1 MLTATIRDDNGQALG
16 IVVLSPKV
24 FSSGKTG
31 FFGVAKIEIGGQ
43 RYQAQAQAVAI
54 APKGDGDETAQAGE

>member
-43 RYQAQAQAVAI
+43 RYQAQAQAVKI
-54 APKGDGDETAQAGE
+54 AKPGDGDKAGE

>member
-1 MLTATIRDDNGQALG
+1 MLTATIRDDNGQAVG
-16 IVVLSPKV
+16 IVVLKDKT

-31 FFGVAKIEIGGQ
+31 YFGQAKIEINGQ

-54 APKGDGDETAQAGE
+54 APKGDGDKAEAGE